1 MKKQYISNTLLLIG
15 SIFFLVVSPI
25 KNKVEASESTTLFS
39 EDTQQYIEEET
50 QKYPEIKPYIDNT
63 IEVFSEQENI
73 TSEELDELIRESV
86 EEAVKT
92 QNKVETELK
101 TLEQK
106 YAEEASLENL
116 NMQPQVDIPNASVLA
131 RSLYDTGIGLVRNYG
146 HHQTAAYMEHGIV
159 PIGQEGTDWRPST
172 YFSTE
177 NDWARRVA
185 TDDSLTSSFFGR
197 FEEEI
202 ASQGKEHGVIS
213 DTHTFMYGELRSS
226 LQTVSY
232 TATFSR
238 RTDGAYNVSVH
249 VSDVFDF
256 EWNLKGYDNFELNFG
271 NNYAAMM
278 EDLGLIKPY
287 QISIYYTM

>member
-1 MKKQYISNTLLLIG
+1 M
-15 SIFFLVVSPI
+15 VD
-25 KNKVEASESTTLFS
+25 ASENTVLFTEETL
-39 EDTQQYIEEET
+39 QYIEEET
-50 QKYPEIKPYIDNT
+50 KKHPEIKPYIDNT

-73 TSEELDELIRESV
+73 TPEELDELIRESV

-92 QNKVETELK
+92 QNKMEAELK
-101 TLEQK
+101 KLEQK
-106 YAEEASLENL
+106 YEESSLENL
-116 NMQPQVDIPNASVLA
+116 NVQPQVDIPNASVLA

-159 PIGQEGTDWRPST
+159 PIGQEGTDWRPGT
-172 YFSTE
+172 HFSTE

-202 ASQGKEHGVIS
+202 ASQGKEHGVLS
-213 DTHTFMYGELRSS
+213 GTHIFRFGELRTS
-226 LQTVSY
+226 LQNVSY
-232 TATFSR
+232 IATFSR
-238 RTDGAYNVSVH
+238 RTDGAYNVSISI
-249 VSDVFDF
+249 SDIFDF
-256 EWNLKGYDNFELNFG
+256 DWNRKGYDSFAVNFG